1 MVTKK
6 KKIPKTDPKKLMAL
20 VVDESLLENKKKN
33 ENKDSKRE
41 DKQSKE
47 EPKHSYNKW
56 DDIQKSDF
64 IKKEVD
70 GNFYAQHK
78 EWKKNIWIGPYRTEK
93 ELDKVINSYV
103 IETKKD
109 ILHRDIKNIHSVLI
123 DFK

>member
-1 MVTKK
+1 MVTRK

-20 VVDESLLENKKKN
+20 VVDESLLESRKNN
-33 ENKDSKRE
+33 ENKDSKKE
-41 DKQSKE
+41 VETIKE
-47 EPKHSYNKW
+47 EPRNVYNKW
-56 DDIQKSDF
+56 DNIQKSDF
-64 IKKEVD
+64 VKKEVD

-78 EWKKNIWIGPYRTEK
+78 EWKKNIWIGPYPTEK

-123 DFK
+123 DFE